1 MTQHHERMAKAI
13 REELKTPKQKWSD
26 SPATLLARVSLGVIY
41 MYLILISYEL
51 LGISGPVFISVLFL
65 ISFFVP
71 QAYRL
76 LTQRL
81 QKKAKLEKQAP
92 AAGVAKQVV
101 VLDG

>member
-26 SPATLLARVSLGVIY
+26 SPATLLARVSLAVIY

-51 LGISGPVFISVLFL
+51 LGISGPVFVSILFL
-65 ISFFVP
+65 VSFFAP
-71 QAYRL
+71 HAYRV

-81 QKKAKLEKQAP
+81 KEKAELEKQLA
-92 AAGVAKQVV
+92 VAKEVRQEA
-101 VLDG
+101 

>member
-1 MTQHHERMAKAI
+1 MTQQHDRMTKAI
-13 REELKTPKQKWSD
+13 RDELKTPKRHWSD
-26 SPATLLARVSLGVIY
+26 SPAILLARVSLGVIY

-65 ISFFVP
+65 VSFFVP

-81 QKKAKLEKQAP
+81 QKKAEPEQQTT
-92 AAGVAKQVV
+92 AAKEVRQEG
-101 VLDG
+101 

>member
-1 MTQHHERMAKAI
+1 MTRQHYRMTQAI
-13 REELKTPKQKWSD
+13 RDELKKPKRHWSD

-65 ISFFVP
+65 VSFFVP

-81 QKKAKLEKQAP
+81 QKKAKLEKQAN
-92 AAGVAKQVV
+92 VAKEARQ
-101 VLDG
+101 GG

>member
-1 MTQHHERMAKAI
+1 MTQQHERMAKAI
-13 REELKTPKQKWSD
+13 REDLRTPKRNLSD
-26 SPATLLARVSLGVIY
+26 NPGTLLARVALGVIY

-65 ISFFVP
+65 VSFFIP

-81 QKKAKLEKQAP
+81 QKKAKLEAQTP
-92 AAGVAKQVV
+92 VVREAGQE
-101 VLDG
+101 G

>member
-1 MTQHHERMAKAI
+1 MTQQHERMAKAV
-13 REELKTPKQKWSD
+13 RDQLKTPAHKWSD

-51 LGISGPVFISVLFL
+51 LGISGPVFVSVLFL
-65 ISFFVP
+65 VSFFVP

-81 QKKAKLEKQAP
+81 QKKAKLEKQTT
-92 AAGVAKQVV
+92 GAKEARQEA
-101 VLDG
+101 

>member
-1 MTQHHERMAKAI
+1 MTQQHEHMAKAI
-13 REELKTPKQKWSD
+13 RDELKTPKQKWSD

-65 ISFFVP
+65 VSFFVP

-81 QKKAKLEKQAP
+81 QKKAKLEEQA
-92 AAGVAKQVV
+92 AVV
-101 VLDG
+101 NEARQEG

>member
-26 SPATLLARVSLGVIY
+26 SPATLLARVSLAVIY

-65 ISFFVP
+65 VSFFVP
-71 QAYRL
+71 QAYRM

-81 QKKAKLEKQAP
+81 QKQAKQEKQTT
-92 AAGVAKQVV
+92 VV
-101 VLDG
+101 NEARQEG